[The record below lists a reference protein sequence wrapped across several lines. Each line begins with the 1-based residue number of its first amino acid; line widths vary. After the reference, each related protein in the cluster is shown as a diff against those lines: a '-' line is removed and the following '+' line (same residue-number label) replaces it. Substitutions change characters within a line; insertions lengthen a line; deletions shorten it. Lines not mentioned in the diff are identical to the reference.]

1 MEVKLCLLVNS
12 ILSCGIL
19 TEVLQLQRWVYTVC
33 TVPDMRMLKT
43 RLGKCQWVPNDILRE
58 KYASQILQRET
69 DLSYYKN
76 ILCFCLTQGFPNSS
90 LLGFAAVIKVVTQPF
105 SPVER
110 ISVWQPLKQ
119 LKKETTNRDSE
130 VQMGIIPKMVG
141 FKVALSYSKERLI
154 YIVSFGLCIVPCVC
168 FPLLYIQERLWILF
182 FVTQSID
189 SARLEGKGQP
199 KFTTGRWNPHHSG
212 SQIATAN
219 DATIRGWDVR
229 TMRLA
234 IAGVG

>member
-43 RLGKCQWVPNDILRE
+43 RLGKCQWVSGKNMLRKFSRE
-58 KYASQILQRET
+58 KLTWVIIKTYSL
-69 DLSYYKN
+69 
-76 ILCFCLTQGFPNSS
+76 LCFCLTQGCPNSS

-110 ISVWQPLKQ
+110 IIVWQPLKQ